1 VLGNDSDID
10 GDPLQAILVNGPSN
24 GSLTLNPDG
33 SFVYTPNTGF
43 FGGDSFAYKVS
54 DSGLDSSTV
63 TVMLFVTRPS
73 LDSLWPPNGEFVT
86 VSVLG
91 ATDPSGAQMSIRI
104 TGVKQDEPVGSS
116 PDAILLGSTAQLRAE
131 RDGKGNGRVYHIFFV
146 VSDGEGNSCTGEV
159 LLGVVPHDQGSNL
172 APVDDGALYDST
184 VPQ

>member
-10 GDPLQAILVNGPSN
+10 GDPLQAILVSGPSN

-43 FGGDSFAYKVS
+43 FGGDSFTYKANDGKL
-54 DSGLDSSTV
+54 DSGTV
-63 TVMLFVTRPS
+63 TVMLFVTKPS

-91 ATDPSGAQMSIRI
+91 ATDPSGAPVSVTF
-104 TGVKQDEPVGSS
+104 TGVRQDEPVGSS
-116 PDAILLGSTAQLRAE
+116 PDAILLGSTVQLRAE
-131 RDGKGNGRVYHIFFV
+131 RDGTGNGRVYHIFFV
-146 VSDGEGNSCTGEV
+146 ISDGKGGSCPGEV
-159 LLGVVPHDQGSNL
+159 VLGVVPHDQGSDL